1 MKKPKNMWELNRRN
15 SGKVSHGPSI
25 SRTSKNWAKDES
37 PTRKPFMEW
46 KVYRVMGCAAAL
58 TRDLIARREG
68 ACGGVGV
75 AWSGIRTR
83 GGGIGD

>member
-58 TRDLIARREG
+58 TRDLI
-68 ACGGVGV
+68 V
-75 AWSGIRTR
+75 
-83 GGGIGD
+83 